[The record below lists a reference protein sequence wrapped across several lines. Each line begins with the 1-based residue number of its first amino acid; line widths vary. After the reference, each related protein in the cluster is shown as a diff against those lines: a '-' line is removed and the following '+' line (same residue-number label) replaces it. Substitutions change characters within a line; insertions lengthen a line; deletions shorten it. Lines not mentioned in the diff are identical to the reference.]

1 MTTLAVTFLVV
12 SNGPKNN
19 ERQTRSPANPMD
31 YPSMNHQLSIPVSNS
46 KPMPAIGLGYWKV
59 DPAEAA
65 KLTVEALKTGYRHL
79 DCASDYGNESSVGY
93 GIAESLAQGVCNRED
108 LWVTSKLWNT
118 FHRPEH
124 VKSALLRSLSDLRV
138 DYLDLYLIHFPIS
151 LKHVPIETRYP
162 AGWFFD
168 PSALSP
174 RMVPDAVPIRE
185 TWQAMEELV
194 DAGLVRSIGVSNF
207 GTSLIRDLLT
217 QCRIRPSVLQVES
230 HPYLV
235 QPKLL
240 RYCREESIATT
251 AFSPLGALSYIPIGM
266 ATESDSVLNHS
277 LILSL
282 ATNYNKTPAQIV
294 LRWGVQ
300 RGTAIVPKTSTLNRL
315 GENLDLAS
323 FELTSQDME
332 SINSLDKNQR
342 FNDPGAFCEKAF
354 GCFFPIYE

>member
-1 MTTLAVTFLVV
+1 MTTLAVTFLDV
-12 SNGPKNN
+12 SNELRNN
-19 ERQTRSPANPMD
+19 NGKTQSQADRTDNL
-31 YPSMNHQLSIPVSNS
+31 SMNQPLSVPVSDS

-59 DPAEAA
+59 DPTEAA
-65 KLTVEALKTGYRHL
+65 ALTVEALKTGYRHL
-79 DCASDYGNESSVGY
+79 DCASDYGNESSVGA
-93 GIAESLAQGVCNRED
+93 GIAAALAQGVCNRED

-124 VKSALLRSLSDLRV
+124 VRSALLRSLSDLRV

-168 PSALSP
+168 PSAMSP
-174 RMVPDAVPIRE
+174 KMVPDAVPIRE

-207 GTSLIRDLLT
+207 GTSLIRDLLS

-235 QPKLL
+235 QSKLL
-240 RYCREESIATT
+240 RYCSEESIAYT
-251 AFSPLGALSYIPIGM
+251 AFSPLGAPSYIPIEM
-266 ATESDSVLNHS
+266 ATEMDSVLNHS

-282 ATNYNKTPAQIV
+282 AKNYDKTPAQIV

-300 RGTAIVPKTSTLNRL
+300 RGTAIVPKTSKLDRL
-315 GENLDLAS
+315 RENLDLAG
-323 FELTSQDME
+323 FELTGQEME
-332 SINSLDKNQR
+332 SIASLDKNQR
-342 FNDPGAFCEKAF
+342 FNDPGVFCEKAF
-354 GCFFPIYE
+354 GCFFPIY